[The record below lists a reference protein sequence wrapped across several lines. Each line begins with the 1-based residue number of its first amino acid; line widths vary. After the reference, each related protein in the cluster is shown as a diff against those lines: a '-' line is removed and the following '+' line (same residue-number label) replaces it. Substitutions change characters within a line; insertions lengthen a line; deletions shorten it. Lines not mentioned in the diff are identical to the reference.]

1 MGVDSAGIDVGSLL
15 LPVTV
20 CRDGKLVRKVF
31 PNTPS
36 GHQAICRLL
45 SASGRT
51 TRVCLESTGTYG
63 LDLSVALSQGDGIE
77 VMVANPRAV
86 RRFAEALLER
96 NKSDRIDAD
105 VLEQFAAR
113 MPFQPWR
120 APSSSAMRLRAI
132 ARRIDALTIAAAAE
146 KNHLHAASLS
156 QETPEV
162 IRKDIEQSIARLRD
176 SIRRLTAEALTTI
189 RTDPALQNRFDL
201 AVTVPGIANTS
212 AIRILGELA
221 WLPPDMDARQWVAF
235 AGLDPQ
241 HHTSGTT
248 VHKKPRLSKAGNRYL
263 RSAVYMPAL
272 AARRHNP
279 TLKAFADHLIARGK
293 TPMQALTALMRKL
306 LVTLHA
312 MFRKNQPFFSEKLS
326 PLTH

>member
-1 MGVDSAGIDVGSLL
+1 MGMDSAGIDVGSMLL
-15 LPVTV
+15 SVTV
-20 CRDGKLVRKVF
+20 RRGGKLFRKVF

-36 GHQAICRLL
+36 GHQAICRFL
-45 SASGRT
+45 SSSGRT
-51 TRVCLESTGTYG
+51 TRVCVESTGMYG
-63 LDLSVALSQGDGIE
+63 LDLSVALSQGNGIE

-86 RRFAEALLER
+86 RRFAQALLER

-120 APSSSAMRLRAI
+120 SPSSRAMQLRAI
-132 ARRIDALTIAAAAE
+132 ARRLDALTIAAAAE

-156 QETPEV
+156 RETPQI
-162 IRKDIEQSIARLRD
+162 IRKDIEQSIGRLKD
-176 SIRRLTAEALTTI
+176 SIRRLTAQALKII
-189 RTDPALQNRFDL
+189 RADAVLKNRFDL
-201 AVTVPGIANTS
+201 AITVPGIANTS

-248 VHKKPRLSKAGNRYL
+248 IHKKPRLSKAGNRYL

-306 LVTLHA
+306 LVILHA
-312 MFRKNQPFFSEKLS
+312 MFRKNQLFSLNPQNS
-326 PLTH
+326 